1 MKKELLKGGDN
12 VFGIRQEKSPCESKG
27 STNVNMVKWLFSN
40 PYKFSDTENGRQI
53 QKWLWVLIPL
63 SAINIIICL
72 VKTLQLIQL
81 LTK

>member
-63 SAINIIICL
+63 TVINILSIP
-72 VKTLQLIQL
+72 VKLIL
-81 LTK
+81 R

>member
-1 MKKELLKGGDN
+1 MLYNLKGGDN
-12 VFGIRQEKSPCESKG
+12 VDKTKDPCKSKDP
-27 STNVNMVKWLFSN
+27 NMVKWLFSN

-72 VKTLQLIQL
+72 VKTLRLIQL